1 MDHCDN
7 CVIRETLNGSR
18 NSARIPTN
26 QSTPRVRT
34 INRKEEKK
42 KQRRLISQSDK
53 VTQFNNCSKKLQNCQ
68 NRQTCNLFYTLID

>member
-42 KQRRLISQSDK
+42 KQRRFFSVEIRVKDMYGKQQTINDLTLTFSLMPL
-53 VTQFNNCSKKLQNCQ
+53 KK
-68 NRQTCNLFYTLID
+68 